1 MIHSPK
7 LLLADEPTGNLDSKA
22 AKDVMDMLETINR
35 EQKTTMMLVTH
46 DAVAASYC
54 HRVVFIKDGR
64 FYTEIHRGDNRQS
77 FFQKIIDTL
86 SLLGDMEMTFRQ
98 FAFRNVSRNKRL
110 YTAYFLSSMF
120 TVMVFLP
127 FPSLPIIRCS
137 AEIVCSRVRW
147 LPFRCRNGLSM
158 CFPFFRAL
166 LDERISAITEK
177 GIRINDDARYD
188 HPPAADDDFSGEYDY
203 RVRSNY

>member
-120 TVMVFLP
+120 TVMVFFTFSIFAFHPML
-127 FPSLPIIRCS
+127 SEDRMQSSAVVALSVSKWIIYVFS
-137 AEIVCSRVRW
+137 FFS
-147 LPFRCRNGLSM
+147 
-158 CFPFFRAL
+158 CFTR
-166 LDERISAITEK
+166 
-177 GIRINDDARYD
+177 
-188 HPPAADDDFSGEYDY
+188 
-203 RVRSNY
+203 